1 MPLLNREEA
10 SDDGPKGLVFTGAC
24 ECGKWFNSVKVTS
37 DSVECK
43 TCGVTKNV

>member
-1 MPLLNREEA
+1 MPLTNRDT
-10 SDDGPKGLVFTGAC
+10 SDEVLTGLVFTGAC

-43 TCGVTKNV
+43 TCGVTKNVQ